1 MAYTFDGLNKRVILS
16 TGTVTL
22 SCTDLWS
29 RYVDWLAIGDNS
41 KYITAFRTVG
51 RDESDI
57 PLYLFIN
64 DIDGWAIVPQSSNHV
79 LAVTDGVLKTESG
92 SSGNPFVFPAGSFN
106 IQIDR
111 QVPGVAIGYSTT
123 GETTGPTLAE
133 IRAAI
138 RLELAPELSL
148 IDAPISSRATVTEIM
163 EYEGP

>member
-79 LAVTDGVLKTESG
+79 LDDQS
-92 SSGNPFVFPAGSFN
+92 
-106 IQIDR
+106 
-111 QVPGVAIGYSTT
+111 
-123 GETTGPTLAE
+123 
-133 IRAAI
+133 
-138 RLELAPELSL
+138 
-148 IDAPISSRATVTEIM
+148 
-163 EYEGP
+163 EY